1 LDADVVVPVGVCV
14 EQLSGS
20 TRVVDEIDES
30 LSVGNTPG
38 PTPGDDEETD
48 SWPAVAFDLH
58 VSLLQVAV
66 PDRQGRLL
74 IAQMVVA
81 TIDAGVHDVIIR
93 QPCGVARRSAVELT
107 ISTAL
112 SIIENETARQLRT
125 T

>member
-1 LDADVVVPVGVCV
+1 MDADVVVPVGVCV
-14 EQLSGS
+14 EQLSGF

-38 PTPGDDEETD
+38 PTPGDDEETG

-58 VSLLQVAV
+58 VPLLQVAV
-66 PDRQGRLL
+66 PDRQRRLL
-74 IAQMVVA
+74 IAHMVVA

-93 QPCGVARRSAVELT
+93 QPRGVGRRSAVELT